1 MWTYGNM
8 FMSRVN
14 GKMGPVQQMQDGTLR
29 WYSIGPFSDSR
40 MNKPL
45 INYQQFAM
53 SLLST
58 FPKNLRI
65 TNDKLTLRIAVDNII
80 LLSSRNYHKTSSLSN
95 NIT

>member
-8 FMSRVN
+8 FMSQVCAE
-14 GKMGPVQQMQDGTLR
+14 MGTVQQMQDRALR
-29 WYSIGPFSDSR
+29 WYSTGPLSNSQMKKPP
-40 MNKPL
+40 MN
-45 INYQQFAM
+45 NQQFAM
-53 SLLST
+53 SLFT

-80 LLSSRNYHKTSSLSN
+80 LLSSQNYHKTSSLSN